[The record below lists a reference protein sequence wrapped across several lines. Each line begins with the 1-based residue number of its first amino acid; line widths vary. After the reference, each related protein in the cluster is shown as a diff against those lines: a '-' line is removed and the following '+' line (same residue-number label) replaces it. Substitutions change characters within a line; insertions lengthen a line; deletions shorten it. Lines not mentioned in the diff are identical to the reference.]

1 MAGPLYVGGPAA
13 VVPIPGR
20 GDGAHSGTTGNTG
33 IIADERTSG
42 VAAQR
47 YEPRTSPSALRADR
61 EPIDRE
67 LPRDR
72 LGGTSGVQVLEGGDR
87 DAVGH
92 GVRLRRSRRAEC

>member
-20 GDGAHSGTTGNTG
+20 GDGAHSGTTGSTG

-42 VAAQR
+42 SGAQR
-47 YEPRTSPSALRADR
+47 YQPRPSPPALRADR
-61 EPIDRE
+61 EPVGRD
-67 LPRDR
+67 LLRDR
-72 LGGTSGVQVLEGGDR
+72 LGDTSGVLVLEGGDR

-92 GVRLRRSRRAEC
+92 GARLRRGRRAEC